1 MLITL
6 LLQSVIF
13 EKTKLFEMLR
23 GADIV
28 QGMLD
33 KAAAKGCEARNSNA
47 GGRARAELFEAKC
60 HGHRGHRETSL
71 YDRVSLSLY
80 ISLKVEGTI
89 QGHLAHRLAVWKRVQ
104 ERSGRGP
111 RAVNA
116 CAGVL

>member
-47 GGRARAELFEAKC
+47 RRQ
-60 HGHRGHRETSL
+60 S
-71 YDRVSLSLY
+71 
-80 ISLKVEGTI
+80 
-89 QGHLAHRLAVWKRVQ
+89 
-104 ERSGRGP
+104 
-111 RAVNA
+111 
-116 CAGVL
+116 